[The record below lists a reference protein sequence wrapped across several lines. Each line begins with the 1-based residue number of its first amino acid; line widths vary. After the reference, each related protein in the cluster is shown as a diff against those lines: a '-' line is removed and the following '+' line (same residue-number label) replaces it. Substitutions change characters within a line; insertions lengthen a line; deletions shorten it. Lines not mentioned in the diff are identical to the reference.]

1 MMSGGVICSPDRR
14 VSDRCEDDVCAGGD
28 RRELDHRRKL
38 DRLREADASIAAA
51 MNFLTQ
57 RERAMLHLRF
67 APDLTQG
74 EIAARIGISQM
85 QISRIMRVAMERL
98 RILVGADE
106 NPGSA

>member
-1 MMSGGVICSPDRR
+1 
-14 VSDRCEDDVCAGGD
+14 
-28 RRELDHRRKL
+28 
-38 DRLREADASIAAA
+38 
-51 MNFLTQ
+51 
-57 RERAMLHLRF
+57 MLHLRF

>member
-14 VSDRCEDDVCAGGD
+14 VSDRCEDDVCAGGH

-85 QISRIMRVAMERL
+85 QIWIMRVAMERL